1 MHWLYWIFAFVALTA
16 ADAASAATL
25 NLGSAPDPNAALAQ
39 QQSAPGGSA
48 PTARLPEH
56 TETWRFDNW
65 LVTCQEF
72 ADPPKKRACNAAL
85 RAQTSGNASVIIIWT
100 VSINDK
106 KQFVG
111 VLETPPGVLLAPG
124 VEMELQSTKDAKKQ
138 TKGPKYKFVY
148 ESCGPSRCAATLNFD
163 DAFIREAMS
172 AATANLLIQSS
183 DGSTVRFD
191 FPIKGFDKAYAQLKA
206 NSN

>member
-1 MHWLYWIFAFVALTA
+1 M
-16 ADAASAATL
+16 
-25 NLGSAPDPNAALAQ
+25 
-39 QQSAPGGSA
+39 
-48 PTARLPEH
+48 
-56 TETWRFDNW
+56 
-65 LVTCQEF
+65 TCQEF
-72 ADPPKKRACNAAL
+72 ADPPKKRACNAVL

>member
-1 MHWLYWIFAFVALTA
+1 LWRIVAFAALSA
-16 ADAASAATL
+16 AGGASAATL
-25 NLGSAPDPNAALAQ
+25 NVGGGAEPRAESAQL
-39 QQSAPGGSA
+39 QQSAPERGA

-56 TETWRFDNW
+56 TEAWQFDNW

-72 ADPPKKRACNAAL
+72 ADAPKKRVCNAVL
-85 RAQTSGNASVIIIWT
+85 RAQTSGNSPVVFTWT
-100 VSINDK
+100 MYINDK

-111 VLETPPGVLLAPG
+111 VLQTPPGVLLSPG
-124 VEMELQSTKDAKKQ
+124 IEMELGSTKDAKKQ
-138 TKGPKYKFVY
+138 TRGPKYKFVY
-148 ESCGPSRCAATLNFD
+148 ESCGPSWCAATLNFD
-163 DAFIREAMS
+163 DALIREAMS
-172 AATANLLIQSS
+172 AGAANVLIQSS